1 MVKAI
6 SGNLGRRCRG
16 RRAGVR
22 SAMHNARQGH
32 IDKNRAKQNWTWGRA
47 RPRRGCSPLT
57 TSCTGSAGAE
67 PLANH
72 ARYDCPRPLP
82 GIGRL
87 HMSRSESGTSSG
99 VERHSDPHGSW
110 IVTA

>member
-32 IDKNRAKQNWTWGRA
+32 IDKNRAKQNWTWGA
-47 RPRRGCSPLT
+47 CPSAPWLLT
-57 TSCTGSAGAE
+57 
-67 PLANH
+67 PH
-72 ARYDCPRPLP
+72 DK
-82 GIGRL
+82 L
-87 HMSRSESGTSSG
+87 H
-99 VERHSDPHGSW
+99 W
-110 IVTA
+110 